1 MVAEYFT
8 REGQTSAFINS
19 ILFDGATDG
28 TEEVEEGDSEQES
41 QVDMEGDVGY
51 LEGSYQEENNGLDNF
66 DLAKM
71 KSLKELESAILNKGD
86 RVRAEKLLISLPT
99 LISSQHPKI
108 PRMIGEFTLSSSD
121 ISPEDLNL
129 LQVPLSA
136 LSASWAARRLSI
148 VGKHCRRTYCF
159 THSYGRLYDKSSG
172 SLYWEV
178 SWNCV
183 VWYGVLS
190 VGSDLI
196 WSNLIFSPFPD
207 FLLHTTLLFQ
217 CPFTVFFSFFSN

>member
-178 SWNCV
+178 S
-183 VWYGVLS
+183 
-190 VGSDLI
+190 
-196 WSNLIFSPFPD
+196 
-207 FLLHTTLLFQ
+207 
-217 CPFTVFFSFFSN
+217 